1 MLFKRHQ
8 DDENGSDD
16 GHYYIS
22 ISDLMTSLLFIFI
35 LILTYVMLSFVEKED
50 VLTVEIKKV
59 EQKVEELEKKKDIL
73 SDEIKKIEQNIEYRG
88 ELLQDLQEE
97 LLGQDINVEI
107 DKENGNMR
115 LKSDLLFGSGSADI
129 SIEGKRQIGE
139 IAKLLMI
146 KMIDKKYTMA
156 IDTIFIEGHTD
167 SVPIN
172 VSKNYRGQWSNKE
185 LSAQRAINTY
195 SEMLIATDNRI
206 DALKN
211 KKGKH
216 LLSYSGYAS
225 TRQLCNE
232 SEFDQITVS
241 ANNELKSCRSKNR
254 RIEFYFTVNTPDV
267 KKMKEHIDD

>member
-1 MLFKRHQ
+1 MTRFKRYQ
-8 DDENGSDD
+8 DDNGSDD

-35 LILTYVMLSFVEKED
+35 LILTYVMLSFVKKED
-50 VLTVEIKKV
+50 VLTVEIQKV
-59 EQKVEELEKKKDIL
+59 EQKVEEYEKEKDIL
-73 SDEIKKIEQNIEYRG
+73 SDKIKKIEKNIEYRG
-88 ELLQDLQEE
+88 DLLQDLQEE
-97 LLGQDINVEI
+97 LLSQDINVEI

-139 IAKLLMI
+139 IAKLLML
-146 KMIDKKYTMA
+146 KMLKAKYQMA

-195 SEMLIATDNRI
+195 SEMLIATDDKIN
-206 DALKN
+206 ALKN

-225 TRQLCNE
+225 TRQLCKE
-232 SEFDQITVS
+232 SELSQVDMPVS
-241 ANNELKSCRSKNR
+241 NALKTCRSKNR

-267 KKMKEHIDD
+267 KKMKEQIND